1 MVYLSTLRFTQ
12 SLISKSF
19 NLHISHTHLK
29 YRTDKTNIIR
39 HGVLLVQISVVI
51 VSNLSNGRLTS
62 KQSISKC
69 IWRKKLKQ
77 TNTFPISKIN
87 YLLLKSKQKYV
98 KNKWK
103 HKRVSLLYSSVTTP
117 NTYEKRDYIYNS
129 KWRTNHML
137 IFPRHH
143 FICHSS
149 DGFTCLSNIC
159 QHIKENMKVCQGI
172 N

>member
-1 MVYLSTLRFTQ
+1 MCKISSSYAVNNAWTNMVYLSTLRFTQ

-69 IWRKKLKQ
+69 I
-77 TNTFPISKIN
+77 
-87 YLLLKSKQKYV
+87 
-98 KNKWK
+98 
-103 HKRVSLLYSSVTTP
+103 
-117 NTYEKRDYIYNS
+117 
-129 KWRTNHML
+129 
-137 IFPRHH
+137 
-143 FICHSS
+143 
-149 DGFTCLSNIC
+149 
-159 QHIKENMKVCQGI
+159 
-172 N
+172 